1 MSFFTSRNNMRSAQ
15 PNRRLVPP
23 PPMRRPMPKPQMSR
37 PIQPVRPP
45 TGLPQ
50 QISAPT
56 GLPNIN
62 QPPLGLPNQMLPP
75 IGLPNINQP
84 PIGLPNINQQPTG
97 LPPTQTQMPTPPAV
111 PPVEQSNSMFA
122 PPQQAMPIQQPAIAP
137 VFQQTQQP
145 VAPQQ
150 TQPMQQPNPFANE
163 PGRDSNGM
171 LIPGYGEPPPGT
183 FLSQPVDK
191 PMMQQPAQQNQ
202 RDPQYIGMPDEMYA
216 SMIKDKQMNNGQ
228 GPMDMMVRPWMQWN
242 SQQQVAGPVEPNYQ
256 YNSDK
261 TMRSI
266 RGITG
271 ENTPYSQSQT
281 YDPITGQWG
290 QPGGEGGKFMPGLSI
305 GY

>member
-62 QPPLGLPNQMLPP
+62 QPPLGLPN
-75 IGLPNINQP
+75 INE
-84 PIGLPNINQQPTG
+84 QPTG
-97 LPPTQTQMPTPPAV
+97 LPPTQTQLPTPVVTQPM
-111 PPVEQSNSMFA
+111 EQSSSLFA
-122 PPQQAMPIQQPAIAP
+122 PPPQIQQPAINP

-163 PGRDSNGM
+163 PGRDDNGM
-171 LIPGYGEPPPGT
+171 LIPGYGQPPPGT
-183 FLSQPVDK
+183 SLSQPVDK
-191 PMMQQPAQQNQ
+191 PGDIYGGLTPGQALGGEFTMQQPDKNQYVSIDGGRPANPMSQIPMMEKGQYDAMQQ
-202 RDPQYIGMPDEMYA
+202 P
-216 SMIKDKQMNNGQ
+216 
-228 GPMDMMVRPWMQWN
+228 
-242 SQQQVAGPVEPNYQ
+242 VAGPINP
-256 YNSDK
+256 SF
-261 TMRSI
+261 I
-266 RGITG
+266 RMGYKPVQDENGRWIT
-271 ENTPYSQSQT
+271 
-281 YDPITGQWG
+281 
-290 QPGGEGGKFMPGLSI
+290 
-305 GY
+305 

>member
-1 MSFFTSRNNMRSAQ
+1 MRSAQ

-62 QPPLGLPNQMLPP
+62 QPPLGLPNQMQQPT
-75 IGLPNINQP
+75 GLPNIMQP
-84 PIGLPNINQQPTG
+84 PLGLPNINQQPTG
-97 LPPTQTQMPTPPAV
+97 LPPTQTQLPTPPV
-111 PPVEQSNSMFA
+111 TMPVEQSPSLFA
-122 PPQQAMPIQQPAIAP
+122 PPVQQPIQQQPAIAP

-242 SQQQVAGPVEPNYQ
+242 SQQQVAGPIAPDYQ
-256 YNSDK
+256 YNSDN

-266 RGITG
+266 SGMGTG
-271 ENTPYSQSQT
+271 LAEGVPYKQSQQF
-281 YDPITGQWG
+281 DPITGQWG
-290 QPGGEGGKFMPGLSI
+290 QPGGAGGKFMPGVSI

>member
-56 GLPNIN
+56 GMPNVN
-62 QPPLGLPNQMLPP
+62 QPPLGMPNQMLPP

-84 PIGLPNINQQPTG
+84 PIGLPNINEQPTG
-97 LPPTQTQMPTPPAV
+97 LPPTQTQLPTPPAV
-111 PPVEQSNSMFA
+111 PVEQSNSMFA
-122 PPQQAMPIQQPAIAP
+122 PPQQAMPIEQPAIAP
-137 VFQQTQQP
+137 VFQ
-145 VAPQQ
+145 
-150 TQPMQQPNPFANE
+150 
-163 PGRDSNGM
+163 
-171 LIPGYGEPPPGT
+171 PPP
-183 FLSQPVDK
+183 QMAP
-191 PMMQQPAQQNQ
+191 PQNVQ
-202 RDPQYIGMPDEMYA
+202 TIDPSLAERMPDPIFQPPPQMAQPTPQPEMPSIQPPPNIYGGLTPGEA
-216 SMIKDKQMNNGQ
+216 LGGEFTMGKYRKEE
-228 GPMDMMVRPWMQWN
+228 P
-242 SQQQVAGPVEPNYQ
+242 VAGPVAPDWQ

-261 TMRSI
+261 TMRSVGGVKDGNLAY
-266 RGITG
+266 R
-271 ENTPYSQSQT
+271 QSQT

-290 QPGGEGGKFMPGLSI
+290 MPGGEGGNFMPGLSI